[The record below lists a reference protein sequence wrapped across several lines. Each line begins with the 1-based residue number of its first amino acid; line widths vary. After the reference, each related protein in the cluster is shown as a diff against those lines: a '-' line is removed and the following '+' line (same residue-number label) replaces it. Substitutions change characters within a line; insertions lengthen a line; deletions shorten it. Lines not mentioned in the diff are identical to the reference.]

1 MNVDQWGRNIEPTA
15 PGVELSAH
23 SLLLE
28 PRETYDRARAGVVQA
43 DGVIVAAYDVG
54 RLQAAL
60 IEVENCTPEESA
72 EWVAYNVIDSWAGPH
87 TPVIQVDVSD
97 RVER

>member
-28 PRETYDRARAGVVQA
+28 PRETYDRARSGVVLA

-60 IEVENCTPEESA
+60 IEVENCTPEEAA

-87 TPVIQVDVSD
+87 TPVIQLGGA
-97 RVER
+97 EKGE